1 RCNNG
6 VSLVKYLP
14 GKEFYGRHRFAGSK
28 GCPVRVCYLFQ
39 NPTSA
44 NQMDQAYG
52 GHCCISDHSCGI
64 IQPIR
69 RYKSLPNDPTKTPF
83 RTQWLCRSHRIC
95 TVLAYWAGVRY
106 FRTGLVLHRMGG
118 SSMSID
124 LDSLTSWD
132 ADWSQLSVVVTGIG
146 VTGFSVADTL
156 AELGAAV
163 LVLDGKDTV
172 ENRQAADTL
181 KIVGV
186 KDVLLGDNAVAGLP
200 EASA

>member
-1 RCNNG
+1 
-6 VSLVKYLP
+6 
-14 GKEFYGRHRFAGSK
+14 
-28 GCPVRVCYLFQ
+28 
-39 NPTSA
+39 
-44 NQMDQAYG
+44 
-52 GHCCISDHSCGI
+52 
-64 IQPIR
+64 
-69 RYKSLPNDPTKTPF
+69 
-83 RTQWLCRSHRIC
+83 
-95 TVLAYWAGVRY
+95 
-106 FRTGLVLHRMGG
+106 
-118 SSMSID
+118 MSID

-200 EASA
+200 EASAIGNKIDLVITSPGWRPKHPVLEAARKAAIPIWGDVEFAWRVRQREGKRTAKWLVLTGTNGKTTVATMAESMARAQGLDAVAVGNVGTPI

>member
-1 RCNNG
+1 TTSCFSFFFSSRR
-6 VSLVKYLP
+6 
-14 GKEFYGRHRFAGSK
+14 RHTISK
-28 GCPVRVCYLFQ
+28 RDWSSDVC
-39 NPTSA
+39 S
-44 NQMDQAYG
+44 
-52 GHCCISDHSCGI
+52 SD
-64 IQPIR
+64 
-69 RYKSLPNDPTKTPF
+69 L
-83 RTQWLCRSHRIC
+83 
-95 TVLAYWAGVRY
+95 VRY

-200 EASA
+200 EASAI

>member
-1 RCNNG
+1 
-6 VSLVKYLP
+6 KP
-14 GKEFYGRHRFAGSK
+14 
-28 GCPVRVCYLFQ
+28 
-39 NPTSA
+39 
-44 NQMDQAYG
+44 
-52 GHCCISDHSCGI
+52 HS
-64 IQPIR
+64 IR
-69 RYKSLPNDPTKTPF
+69 RYRTIRIGPSTTPLW
-83 RTQWLCRSHRIC
+83 TQRLGRSHRSC
-95 TVLAYWAGVRY
+95 TVLAYLAGVRY

-200 EASA
+200 EASAIGNKIDLVITSPGWRPKHPVLEAARKAAIPIWGDVEFAWRVRQREGKRTAKWLV